1 MYKGETAPLNVVSS
15 KAPAWVQ
22 IVLIPFIFEL
32 MVVGYKVNLAFSD
45 VIELFDQYNGPYD
58 DTQRYKYRKR
68 YNYIISGQ
76 GERV

>member
-32 MVVGYKVNLAFSD
+32 MVEDYKINLAFSD
-45 VIELFDQYNGPYD
+45 IIELFDQNNGPYD
-58 DTQRYKYRKR
+58 DTYRHKYWKR